1 MQSSRAEKIGL
12 KKSLYNGPKNVGSK
26 NLVSFKKCSKGV
38 LLMFLILIAVLVE
51 FSSGSSCIGIVPS
64 CLNCL
69 LYSQWWPDREWEKG
83 DQHQLFR
90 ECRCP
95 TSFRYANILLRKE
108 PPYLWPPPLQWSIHK
123 KQIKVTA
130 IITIIITDTIIKLPI
145 IITITSRTITT
156 WIIFGEECKPVR
168 WPEEPRCTCAS
179 FSIVA
184 KQQYPRVKNIF
195 AK

>member
-1 MQSSRAEKIGL
+1 MKSSRAEKIGL
-12 KKSLYNGPKNVGSK
+12 KKVFKSVPKMLAQKKSQSRSQK
-26 NLVSFKKCSKGV
+26 NWSVSSAWNMLC
-38 LLMFLILIAVLVE
+38 LLFLILIAVLVE

-123 KQIKVTA
+123 KQIKVSA
-130 IITIIITDTIIKLPI
+130 ITTIVTNTIIKLPI
-145 IITITSRTITT
+145 INHHLHHH
-156 WIIFGEECKPVR
+156 
-168 WPEEPRCTCAS
+168 
-179 FSIVA
+179 
-184 KQQYPRVKNIF
+184 Q
-195 AK
+195 

>member
-1 MQSSRAEKIGL
+1 MKSSRAEKISL
-12 KKSLYNGPKNVGSK
+12 KKVFKSVPKMLAQKKSQSRSQKIGQFRNV
-26 NLVSFKKCSKGV
+26 FC
-38 LLMFLILIAVLVE
+38 LLFLILIAVLVE

-130 IITIIITDTIIKLPI
+130 IITIITYTITIIS
-145 IITITSRTITT
+145 ITSRAITK

-184 KQQYPRVKNIF
+184 K
-195 AK
+195 